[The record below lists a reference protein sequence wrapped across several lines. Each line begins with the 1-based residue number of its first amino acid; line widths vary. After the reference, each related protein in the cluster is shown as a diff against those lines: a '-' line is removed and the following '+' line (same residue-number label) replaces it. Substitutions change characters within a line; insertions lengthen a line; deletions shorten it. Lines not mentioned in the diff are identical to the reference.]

1 MGFTSIKSLNMTA
14 PNNMTSSANMTGSN
28 MTTSDTSGSSAKMH
42 LEQGIKALK
51 SGDNQAAMI
60 HLNAAKQ
67 VIVAGEATNDFEQE
81 MKALENG
88 DSNGASNYAFDL
100 CGSSPSLKTRNY
112 DKFNSPNL
120 IF

>member
-1 MGFTSIKSLNMTA
+1 MGFTSIKALNMTA
-14 PNNMTSSANMTGSN
+14 PNNMTSSANMTSSN

-42 LEQGIKALK
+42 LEGIKALK

-67 VIVAGEATNDFEQE
+67 AIVAGEEMNRFEQGL
-81 MKALENG
+81 KALENG
-88 DSNGASNYAFDL
+88 DSKGASNYAFDR
-100 CGSSPSLKTRNY
+100 CGSSPRLKTRIY